1 MFHKQAQEWN
11 LVMNWTSTNNKYK
24 SLHVEVFRMTLSA
37 RVYIIKRKQKMLQIK
52 NRKAISPH

>member
-1 MFHKQAQEWN
+1 
-11 LVMNWTSTNNKYK
+11 MNWTIANNKGK